1 MRLNGV
7 YMKSKNEI
15 LLTAISLI
23 NALVLLIFMIITV
36 FITNNAI
43 KILYDIILLIQ
54 VIVTGILFVYKIRK
68 NRGK

>member
-1 MRLNGV
+1 
-7 YMKSKNEI
+7 MKSKNEI